1 MTTLSNRNPTLLDLS
16 KITDPSGNISEVV
29 EILNETN
36 EVLTDMSWQE
46 GNLVTGH
53 QHTVRTGIP
62 SATWRKMY
70 GGVQPNK
77 SNTAQVTDNTGMLE
91 QFAEVDAKLADLN
104 GNSAAWRLQEDRPHI
119 EGMNQEIVDTLF
131 YGNEKTEPEA
141 FTGFAARFNDLSA
154 PNADNILDA
163 GGTDTNNASI
173 WLIVWGPQTCF
184 GIVPKGSTAGL
195 RVEDLGKILI
205 QDASDGSNTGRM
217 MAYSTHYMWDAGLA
231 VVDWRF
237 IVRIANI
244 NKSLLTRDAA
254 TGADLADLMF
264 QAQELIPNEG
274 MGRAAFYM
282 SRINRTFLRRQLS
295 AATNMATLTTEN
307 VGGTRVTSFQGTP
320 IRRVDALASDEA
332 RVT

>member
-16 KITDPSGNISEVV
+16 KITDPSGNISEVI
-29 EILNETN
+29 ELLNETN
-36 EVLTDMSWQE
+36 EVLPDMTWQE

-62 SATWRKMY
+62 APTWRKMY

-77 SNTAQVTDNTGMLE
+77 SNTAQVTSRTGMLE
-91 QFAEVDAKLADLN
+91 KFSEIDSRLADLN
-104 GNSAAWRLQEDRPHI
+104 GNSAAWRLQEDRPSI
-119 EGMNQEIVDTLF
+119 EGMSQEIVDTLF

-141 FTGFAARFNDLSA
+141 FTGFSPQFNDLSA
-154 PNADNILDA
+154 PNADNIIDA
-163 GGTDTNNASI
+163 GGTGGNNTSI
-173 WLIVWGPQTCF
+173 WCIVWGPQTCF
-184 GIVPKGSTAGL
+184 GIVPKGTTAGI
-195 RVEDLGKILI
+195 RVNDLGKILI

-217 MAYSTHYMWDAGLA
+217 MAYSTHYMWDAGLVVADWRA
-231 VVDWRF
+231 VV
-237 IVRIANI
+237 RICNI
-244 NKSLLTRDAA
+244 SKSLLTRDAA

-264 QAQELIPNEG
+264 QAQELIVGEG
-274 MGRAAFYM
+274 LGRMSFYM
-282 SRINRTFLRRQLS
+282 SRTTRTFLRRQLS

-320 IRRVDALASDEA
+320 LRRVDALASDEA